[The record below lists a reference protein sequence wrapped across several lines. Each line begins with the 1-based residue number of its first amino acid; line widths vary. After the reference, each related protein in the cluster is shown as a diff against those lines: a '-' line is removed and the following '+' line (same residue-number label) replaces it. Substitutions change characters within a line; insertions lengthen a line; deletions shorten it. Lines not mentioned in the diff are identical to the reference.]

1 VSLLSDL
8 TVVFDRVPQ
17 FTIKSLSALLTHPR
31 TSTRLGSTSIASSN
45 GLLGLSLSLPLSLP
59 LSPSLSLSLSL
70 RLDIHLRN
78 ENGKFHDNALEKAL
92 ECVDAAIA
100 LTEERGEAYDAG
112 SLLCDSCLRYRA

>member
-8 TVVFDRVPQ
+8 TVVLDRVPL

-45 GLLGLSLSLPLSLP
+45 GLLGLSLS
-59 LSPSLSLSLSL
+59 PSLSLPL

-100 LTEERGEAYDAG
+100 LTEDLGEAY
-112 SLLCDSCLRYRA
+112 LLVRSSFLL

>member
-45 GLLGLSLSLPLSLP
+45 GLLGLSLS
-59 LSPSLSLSLSL
+59 PSLSLPL

-78 ENGKFHDNALEKAL
+78 ENGKFHDEKAF